1 MLSDILI
8 ALELL
13 VETVLPRQVI
23 VVDLHCLK
31 LVDLVF
37 GNFLPLGVHL
47 FLQDV
52 LSIITDL
59 SKEVVWSL
67 GLLICAHLLKLVFV
81 CFDLEQISLS
91 LLVVLVVAAYA
102 EFAVLAILSFG
113 LQSAPVAL
121 HQ

>member
-52 LSIITDL
+52 LAIITDL
-59 SKEVVWSL
+59 IKEVVWSL

-81 CFDLEQISLS
+81 FFDLKQISLS

-102 EFAVLAILSFG
+102 EFTVLAILSFG